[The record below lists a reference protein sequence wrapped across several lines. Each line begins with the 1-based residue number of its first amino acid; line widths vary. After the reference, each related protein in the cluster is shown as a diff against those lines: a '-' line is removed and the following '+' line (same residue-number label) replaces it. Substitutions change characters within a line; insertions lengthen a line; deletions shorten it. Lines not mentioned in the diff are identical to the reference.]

1 MFSYMICYMFLYSF
15 LIRTKMLPEK
25 VKFETFKNIEFC
37 RNQMET
43 ATLPYINSILTS
55 FDHLDN
61 AKRLLY
67 CVPCISKASSTYRV
81 SVLKYRYGIKVVSST
96 VVMHPLL
103 CPTWEN
109 GPGWIKS

>member
-43 ATLPYINSILTS
+43 ATLPYIMVCLCMTVG
-55 FDHLDN
+55 L
-61 AKRLLY
+61 
-67 CVPCISKASSTYRV
+67 
-81 SVLKYRYGIKVVSST
+81 VLRKIIRG
-96 VVMHPLL
+96 
-103 CPTWEN
+103 
-109 GPGWIKS
+109 